1 MHEAYGSLA
10 DQATKH
16 DTPDPRI
23 IRAFRI
29 AGCLQWRGTIK
40 STRGLMT
47 HSISVRQ
54 INKSFGDFVAVDN
67 LSLEIRE
74 GSIFGLLGPNG
85 AGKTTTIRMLVNI
98 TMPDSGEITLFGQG
112 MSPKLQE
119 RVGYLPE
126 DRGLY
131 KKMKVSDQLSFFAA
145 LKGMNSADAAKK
157 IDQWLDRIDMKEWKN
172 KRWDELSKGMQQKI
186 QFVSTILH
194 DPDLVILDEPFS
206 GLDPINARLLTEIV
220 QEMKARKKTIIFST
234 HLMSQAEE
242 LCDSICLINRG
253 RKLLDG
259 PIREIKRNFGSRV
272 IAIDGEGFENVIQD
286 PELVSSVEQLRDRV
300 EVVPATGIDPQTLLQ
315 RLVSAGAFI
324 RRFEMVEPSL
334 NEIFIESVS
343 RMNETL
349 PDKAR
354 HVPA

>member
-1 MHEAYGSLA
+1 MAN
-10 DQATKH
+10 
-16 DTPDPRI
+16 
-23 IRAFRI
+23 
-29 AGCLQWRGTIK
+29 
-40 STRGLMT
+40 
-47 HSISVRQ
+47 SISVRQ
-54 INKSFGDFVAVDN
+54 INKSYGDFVAVDN
-67 LSLEIRE
+67 LSFEIRE

-98 TMPDSGEITLFGQG
+98 TMPDSGEITLFGKK
-112 MSPKLQE
+112 MSPALQE

-131 KKMKVSDQLSFFAA
+131 KKMKVSDQLLFFAR
-145 LKGMNSADAAKK
+145 LKGMHATDADRK
-157 IDQWLDRIDMKEWKN
+157 IDQWLDRIGMKEWRH

-220 QEMKARKKTIIFST
+220 HEMKDRKKTIIFST

-259 PIREIKRNFGSRV
+259 SVREIKRNFGSRV
-272 IAIDGEGFENVIQD
+272 IAIDGEGLEEIIQD
-286 PELVSSVEQLRDRV
+286 PGLVSTIERLKDRV
-300 EVVPATGIDPQTLLQ
+300 EVVPSSGIDPQTVLH
-315 RLVSAGAFI
+315 RLVSSGAQI
-324 RRFEMVEPSL
+324 RRFQMVEPSL

-349 PDKAR
+349 ADKASST
-354 HVPA
+354 PA

>member
-1 MHEAYGSLA
+1 MAS
-10 DQATKH
+10 
-16 DTPDPRI
+16 
-23 IRAFRI
+23 
-29 AGCLQWRGTIK
+29 
-40 STRGLMT
+40 
-47 HSISVRQ
+47 SISVRK
-54 INKSFGDFVAVDN
+54 INKSYGDFVAVND
-67 LSLEIRE
+67 LSLEIKE

-98 TMPDSGEITLFGQG
+98 TMPDSGEITLFGQS

-131 KKMKVSDQLSFFAA
+131 KKMKVSDQLSFFAR
-145 LKGMNSADAAKK
+145 LKGMNEAGAEKK
-157 IDQWLDRIDMKEWKN
+157 IDQWLERVGMKEWKH

-220 QEMKARKKTIIFST
+220 HEMRDRRKTIIFST

-259 PIREIKRNFGSRV
+259 PVREIKRNFGSRV
-272 IAIDGEGFENVIQD
+272 VAIDGEGFESVIED
-286 PELVSSVEQLRDRV
+286 PSLVSSISRLKDRV
-300 EVVPATGIDPQTLLQ
+300 EVVPTSGIDPQTLLH
-315 RLVSAGAFI
+315 RLVSAGAQI

-343 RMNETL
+343 RMNRSLENE
-349 PDKAR
+349 AR
-354 HVPA
+354 PVPA